1 MTTEAIAKQLA
12 EQVKA
17 AIATRDKTIE
27 ALEARLKAVEDRP
40 LPKDGRDGVDGKDGS
55 DANVEHLMSILE
67 KSDEATAN
75 LAMRVKEIE
84 SRPSPRDGRD
94 GIQGQKGD
102 TGERGYDGR
111 DGADGWSPDHVEM
124 TIDDQGQ
131 WEFKMVTGEKVK
143 SFTGRIPV
151 NVDRGVFSIENSYAK
166 GHMVTYG
173 GDVWVCKEDNPG
185 PPGKDFAGWRL
196 AVRKGR
202 DAPRAKI

>member
-17 AIATRDKTIE
+17 AIATRDATIE
-27 ALEARLKAVEDRP
+27 ALEARLKAIEDRP
-40 LPKDGRDGVDGKDGS
+40 PPKDGRDGVDGKDGAKGDKG
-55 DANVEHLMSILE
+55 DAAQIGEFTMELSERIKMLE
-67 KSDEATAN
+67 ARPEA
-75 LAMRVKEIE
+75 
-84 SRPSPRDGRD
+84 RDGRD
-94 GIQGQKGD
+94 GVQGQKGD

-111 DGADGWSPDHVEM
+111 DGSDGWSPDHVEM
-124 TIDDQGQ
+124 TIDDEGQ
-131 WEFKMVTGEKVK
+131 WEFKMVTGDKVK

-151 NVDRGVFSIENSYAK
+151 NVDRGVFSNDASYAK

-202 DAPRAKI
+202 DAPRAKV